1 MLGDTLV
8 GSRKIIHTSF
18 FAGQKTSAY
27 LRSHEHTNKDFP
39 IARIESVAFV
49 CWWPTT
55 GKICSFPRGPIGFCP
70 NGFFAVVSHPS
81 SQATTLS
88 HAPRTPCPNGG
99 TRVQVVR
106 WLVCLLVLLLLG
118 RMSLRIARRLRKRYD
133 LLHVCLLIAD

>member
-81 SQATTLS
+81 EFPGDYIVPCSAYSVSEWWDKGPSGAVVGLSVGIATSWANVVENSKTMAAQTL
-88 HAPRTPCPNGG
+88 
-99 TRVQVVR
+99 
-106 WLVCLLVLLLLG
+106 
-118 RMSLRIARRLRKRYD
+118 
-133 LLHVCLLIAD
+133 